1 MTDSTRANLYAPV
14 PSRQPGQRVALFG
27 PTSAVNLLSSLS
39 SLRDTQNSFLRAWLS
54 YYAAR
59 MRLVRELGIME
70 LSETGDWVD
79 QPLPPLSSMLPA
91 DTDMPVENPSSEPET
106 PETPGEQFHNRILKL
121 QAKIEKKI
129 SDRYY
134 STD

>member
-1 MTDSTRANLYAPV
+1 
-14 PSRQPGQRVALFG
+14 
-27 PTSAVNLLSSLS
+27 SSLS

-59 MRLVRELGIME
+59 MRLMRELGIME
-70 LSETGDWVD
+70 LSDTGNWVD
-79 QPLPPLSSMLPA
+79 QPLPPLDTLLPEDVNA
-91 DTDMPVENPSSEPET
+91 PVENPSAESESPET
-106 PETPGEQFHNRILKL
+106 LGERFHNRILRL
-121 QAKIEKKI
+121 QAKIEKII